1 MSRKRVAV
9 LISGRGS
16 NMAALI
22 EAAKDKTYPAE
33 IALVLSNRA
42 DAGGLL
48 VAHAAGIATEAV
60 EHTQFGKDRAGFER
74 AMQATLEKHRIEIV
88 CLAGFMR
95 LLTAEFVGRWQGRML
110 NIHPA
115 LLPAFKG
122 LDTHKRALEA
132 GAKVHGAT
140 VHFVVPEMDSGP
152 IIAQGAVSVATGDT
166 EELLAARVLKVEH
179 RIYPLALKLLAEGRN
194 PRREWPLPDRRQAG
208 SGRRFSDRLALNSS
222 QYNVNSPAG
231 CGVYSWDATD
241 QSGHIENW
249 GSYVMNGRAS
259 SEPKLIFPG
268 LAGFYSAV
276 SDLWYPMIRIAA
288 GGSLLFHGW
297 GKLAAGQFT
306 IAPSLVKY
314 GIGPAEPLGH
324 IVVILETIG
333 AVCIILGLA
342 TRFFAAAI
350 AIEMAVIA
358 FVVKGSLGFAQ
369 MELFVLFGVIFFAIA
384 LRGGGPYSLDRMIG
398 KEL

>member
-1 MSRKRVAV
+1 MNRKRVAV

-179 RIYPLALKLLAEGRN
+179 RIYPLALKLLAEGRIRVEN
-194 PRREWPLPDRRQAG
+194 GHCLIDGKPVPD
-208 SGRRFSDRLALNSS
+208 
-222 QYNVNSPAG
+222 
-231 CGVYSWDATD
+231 T
-241 QSGHIENW
+241 
-249 GSYVMNGRAS
+249 
-259 SEPKLIFPG
+259 
-268 LAGFYSAV
+268 
-276 SDLWYPMIRIAA
+276 
-288 GGSLLFHGW
+288 GSL
-297 GKLAAGQFT
+297 
-306 IAPSLVKY
+306 IASP
-314 GIGPAEPLGH
+314 
-324 IVVILETIG
+324 
-333 AVCIILGLA
+333 
-342 TRFFAAAI
+342 
-350 AIEMAVIA
+350 
-358 FVVKGSLGFAQ
+358 
-369 MELFVLFGVIFFAIA
+369 
-384 LRGGGPYSLDRMIG
+384 
-398 KEL
+398 